1 MVGLEVSIVTVR
13 DIFQD
18 EAGRHSRFSEEYR
31 SKSAVIILDRQDL
44 GSLGAKEG
52 DLIVVGNDTGSVV
65 VARVWVMLISVK
77 RFTVPE
83 APTESHSTVSFG

>member
-52 DLIVVGNDTGSVV
+52 DLIAVENDIGSVV
-65 VARVWVMLISVK
+65 VAAVASYGRCPPRPGHNVQQPLV
-77 RFTVPE
+77 
-83 APTESHSTVSFG
+83 